1 MMVSVEVAVPP
12 LAGETDAGEKLQVEP
27 FGCPEQPSV
36 TAELKPLSPP
46 SVTVKEAV
54 CPAAIVL
61 VIGDALMLKS
71 EVGAGAAFA
80 VMAEKSPCCSLARPA
95 VMYIVLELPEV
106 PPPPKTMSHSEAF
119 VMTVPF

>member
-46 SVTVKEAV
+46 SVTVKEAD

-71 EVGAGAAFA
+71 EVGAGAGSWSSGNFGNQP
-80 VMAEKSPCCSLARPA
+80 VKGWSRLIAR
-95 VMYIVLELPEV
+95 
-106 PPPPKTMSHSEAF
+106 
-119 VMTVPF
+119 